1 VSNSTWEPPLGFRSL
16 RPQRLSTRR
25 QVHQRHL
32 TTTTTLWGYYSLSRV
47 LTFDHAGFRKC
58 SLSNRRFRLRLRGG
72 SGLLGGRRGFFFR
85 HRCRGFI
92 PLPGQIRRLPAKYTS
107 RLSVKQDYHIKYYSG
122 RFTSYRLDRTTV
134 TVGAPR
140 MLAMSTSPASA
151 GASSCASVAAAP
163 SAATAAGAALSC
175 ASLATTSSAAA
186 AAGSVLS

>member
-1 VSNSTWEPPLGFRSL
+1 VSNSPWAPPLRFCCL

-47 LTFDHAGFRKC
+47 LTLDHAGFKQC
-58 SLSNRRFRLRLRGG
+58 SLSSRRYGLRLRGG

-92 PLPGQIRRLPAKYTS
+92 PLPGQIRRLPAEYTS
-107 RLSVKQDYHIKYYSG
+107 RLLVKQDYHIKYYSG
-122 RFTSYRLDRTTV
+122 RSNTYRLDRTIV
-134 TVGAPR
+134 TVEAPR

-151 GASSCASVAAAP
+151 GASSCASAAAAP
-163 SAATAAGAALSC
+163 SAVPAVGAALSY
-175 ASLATTSSAAA
+175 ASAATTSSAAVA
-186 AAGSVLS
+186 LS